1 MKKVI
6 LGLSVAALS
15 AFASNYE
22 VGLGLGTHNV
32 SNSPLD
38 DYRFLNVR
46 IGKTLPKGHVLRL
59 ELEKSTDT
67 IGDNPLRR
75 VILNV
80 EKDFNSK
87 GRCTPYAFVG
97 GGTQIVE
104 GPYKNTAIG
113 DLGLGAKAKI
123 NEKFN
128 AFLELR
134 GLRDFSNNDNHF
146 GAIVGITFSFGS
158 NAETVKTKE
167 EPKPVVKVAPKDSD
181 NDGVIDANDKCP
193 NTPADVKVNTNGC
206 PIDSDN
212 DGVADYLDKCP
223 NTAANVKVDA
233 NGCAIDSDNDGV
245 ADYLDKCPNTPKGIK
260 VDASGCAATFN
271 FGITFPNNSDKIPA
285 KYMDKV
291 KAFAKF
297 LKENPGYKAE
307 IQGYTDNKGSAS
319 YNQKLSEKR
328 AKAVYNALIKL
339 GVSADRLTYK
349 GYGEANPI
357 ASNDTAEGRAENRR
371 VVAKISH

>member
-15 AFASNYE
+15 AFAANNYE

-46 IGKTLPKGHVLRL
+46 VGKYLPKGHVLRL
-59 ELEKSTDT
+59 ELEKSEDIVDDKSLTRA
-67 IGDNPLRR
+67 L
-75 VILNV
+75 LNV
-80 EKDFNSK
+80 EKDFK
-87 GRCTPYAFVG
+87 TDAKCTPYAFVG
-97 GGTQIVE
+97 IGYQDVE
-104 GPYKNTAIG
+104 GSYDDNMVA

-134 GLRDFSNNDNHF
+134 GLRDFGNNDNHF
-146 GAIVGITFSFGS
+146 GAIIGINYLFGTQ
-158 NAETVKTKE
+158 EETKE
-167 EPKPVVKVAPKDSD
+167 TKEPAPVKVAPKDSD
-181 NDGVIDANDKCP
+181 NDGVIDANDKCA
-193 NTPADVKVNTNGC
+193 NTPAG
-206 PIDSDN
+206 
-212 DGVADYLDKCP
+212 
-223 NTAANVKVDA
+223 VKVDA

-245 ADYLDKCPNTPKGIK
+245 ADYLDKCANTPANVK
-260 VDASGCAATFN
+260 VDANGCAVDSDNDGVADYLDKCANTPAGVKVDENGCSLTYN
-271 FGITFPNNSDKIPA
+271 FAITFPNNSNKIED
-285 KYMDKV
+285 KYMAKIEE
-291 KAFAKF
+291 FAKF
-297 LKENPGYKAE
+297 LKENPSYKAE

-328 AKAVYNALIKL
+328 AKAVYEALIKL
-339 GVSADRLTYK
+339 GVSADRLSYK

-357 ASNDTAEGRAENRR
+357 ASNDTAEGRAANRR
-371 VVAKISH
+371 VVAKLSH